1 MLRPSGVV
9 LEIGGPV
16 SLSVVYASNVP
27 VRVTLK
33 ILAFLGSSLAAIFSA
48 SAGYGL
54 LKMLLAGMSS
64 LADVGIAEFSTHSGL
79 TIVFFALAGLSAYA
93 AKKCFW

>member
-1 MLRPSGVV
+1 MSF
-9 LEIGGPV
+9 
-16 SLSVVYASNVP
+16 SAVYASNVP
-27 VRVTLK
+27 LRATLK
-33 ILAFLGSSLAAIFSA
+33 TVAFLSASFAAIFSA

-64 LADVGIAEFSTHSGL
+64 GAAIGLAEFSTHSGL
-79 TIVFFALAGLSAYA
+79 TLVFFVCAGLGAYL

>member
-1 MLRPSGVV
+1 MS
-9 LEIGGPV
+9 V
-16 SLSVVYASNVP
+16 SAVYATNVP
-27 VRVTLK
+27 LRATLK
-33 ILAFLGSSLAAIFSA
+33 TVAFLCSSFAAIFCA

-64 LADVGIAEFSTHSGL
+64 GAKIGIAELSTHSGL
-79 TIVFFALAGLSAYA
+79 MIVFFVLAGLGAYG